1 MTLVL
6 VERSWAERTLEKL
19 KLIALMT
26 PFFIVSTYLV
36 FFVDGGME
44 GIIAGMILLILSIFV
59 VIPLGLM
66 FGVNLDYYKE
76 IETQ

>member
-1 MTLVL
+1 VL
-6 VERSWAERTLEKL
+6 VERSWAERTIEKL

-36 FFVDGGME
+36 FFVDG

>member
-6 VERSWAERTLEKL
+6 VERSWAERTIEKL
-19 KLIALMT
+19 KLVALMT

-36 FFVDGGME
+36 FFVDG

>member
-6 VERSWAERTLEKL
+6 VERSWAERTIEKL

-36 FFVDGGME
+36 FFVDG

>member
-1 MTLVL
+1 ML
-6 VERSWAERTLEKL
+6 VERSWAERTIEKL

-36 FFVDGGME
+36 FFVDG

>member
-1 MTLVL
+1 VL
-6 VERSWAERTLEKL
+6 VERSWAERTIEKL
-19 KLIALMT
+19 KLVALMT

-36 FFVDGGME
+36 FFVDG

-66 FGVNLDYYKE
+66 FSVNLDYYKE

>member
-1 MTLVL
+1 ML
-6 VERSWAERTLEKL
+6 VERSWAERTIEKL
-19 KLIALMT
+19 KLVALMT

-36 FFVDGGME
+36 FFVDG

-66 FGVNLDYYKE
+66 FSVNLDYYKE

>member
-1 MTLVL
+1 LTLVL
-6 VERSWAERTLEKL
+6 VERSWAERTIEKL

-36 FFVDGGME
+36 FFVDGG
-44 GIIAGMILLILSIFV
+44 IIAGMILLILSIFV

-66 FGVNLDYYKE
+66 FSVNLDYYKE

>member
-6 VERSWAERTLEKL
+6 VERSWAERTIEKL
-19 KLIALMT
+19 KLVALMT

-36 FFVDGGME
+36 FFVDG

-66 FGVNLDYYKE
+66 FSVNLDYYKE

>member
-1 MTLVL
+1 LTLVL
-6 VERSWAERTLEKL
+6 VERSWAERTIEKL

-36 FFVDGGME
+36 FFVDG